1 MPHYIGPAPPH
12 IAAALCLLANLS
24 LLSCVGRHFLAH
36 SEVLH
41 LPFKPLLQGRYRE
54 GTGKV
59 RGRYGEGTGKAAH
72 SEVLHLP
79 FKPLLQPCLDQL
91 RARYGCARAGERS
104 GCARSQATPE
114 ECRYGRLLYVSAVR
128 HVRDVSCG
136 ELAHLSLLPLGVAFD
151 LTRRR
156 IVRVK
161 YEVIVSHKVVVARQ
175 RRKAVLRTRSRVLG
189 CAFKVQ
195 HSPLA
200 RLRGVISVITPGSY
214 SFCMDSS
221 GLEPIAYILL

>member
-1 MPHYIGPAPPH
+1 MGA
-12 IAAALCLLANLS
+12 
-24 LLSCVGRHFLAH
+24 
-36 SEVLH
+36 
-41 LPFKPLLQGRYRE
+41 
-54 GTGKV
+54 
-59 RGRYGEGTGKAAH
+59 
-72 SEVLHLP
+72 
-79 FKPLLQPCLDQL
+79 
-91 RARYGCARAGERS
+91 RARVSAVAVHE
-104 GCARSQATPE
+104 AKLLHAE

-189 CAFKVQ
+189 CAFKNQ

-200 RLRGVISVITPGSY
+200 RLRGVISVITRGALQLLHGFEWFGTY
-214 SFCMDSS
+214 SLHTTVNPC
-221 GLEPIAYILL
+221 